1 MPTKPNDSST
11 IPPGGRD
18 LSLSMKQ
25 VNLMAIPLAAI
36 PALILVFLYAAVQGW
51 GGFHAAASIFRQPVA
66 LILILAIGIILHEL
80 LHGAAWAHYG
90 QKPLSCITFGIHWAT
105 LTPYTHC
112 RETLTVEAYR
122 IGAIVPAILLG
133 FIPSM
138 LAIFYGVGWL
148 LFPGII
154 FTAAAA
160 GDLLIIWL
168 LRKEPAAALVLDH
181 PSRAGCLVFD
191 PPLSQ
196 DRIP

>member
-1 MPTKPNDSST
+1 MPTKPNNPPT

-18 LSLSMKQ
+18 LSLSMTQ

-36 PALILVFLYAAVQGW
+36 PALLLVFLYAAVQGW
-51 GGFHAAASIFRQPVA
+51 GGFHAATSIFRTPVF
-66 LILILAIGIILHEL
+66 LVVILVSGIILHEL
-80 LHGAAWAHYG
+80 LHAAAWAHYG
-90 QKPLSCITFGIHWAT
+90 QKPLSAITFGIHWAT

-122 IGAIVPAILLG
+122 IGALVPAILLG
-133 FIPSM
+133 LIPSA
-138 LAIFYGVGWL
+138 LAIFWDMQWM

-160 GDLLIIWL
+160 GDFLIIWL
-168 LRKEPAAALVLDH
+168 LRKEPPTALVLDH

-191 PPLSQ
+191 PSPLQ

>member
-1 MPTKPNDSST
+1 MENTTDGSST
-11 IPPGGRD
+11 LPPGGRD

-25 VNLMAIPLAAI
+25 VNLMAIPLAAA
-36 PALILVFLYAAVQGW
+36 PALIIVFLYAAVQGW
-51 GGFHAAASIFRQPVA
+51 SGFHAAASIFRAPVSLA
-66 LILILAIGIILHEL
+66 LILICGIILHEL
-80 LHGAAWAHYG
+80 LHAAAWAHYG
-90 QKPLSCITFGIHWAT
+90 QKHLSCITFGIHWAT

-133 FIPSM
+133 LIPSA
-138 LAIFYGVGWL
+138 LAIFSGFGWL

-160 GDLLIIWL
+160 GDMLILWL
-168 LRKEPAAALVLDH
+168 LRKEPPSALVLDH

-191 PPLSQ
+191 PPQSQ
-196 DRIP
+196 DRTP